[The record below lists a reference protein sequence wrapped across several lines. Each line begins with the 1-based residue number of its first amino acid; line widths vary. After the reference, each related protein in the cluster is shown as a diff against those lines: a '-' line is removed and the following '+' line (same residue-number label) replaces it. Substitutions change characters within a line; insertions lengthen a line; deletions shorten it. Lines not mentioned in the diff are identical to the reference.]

1 MKKVINPL
9 LVLTCA
15 ACFAPAEGPHA
26 NPLFEPFLAEPVAK
40 PSSPTSVTLAYFDVD
55 FDQETSSSIYLAVAK
70 SSAFANRGII
80 EDVFGN
86 FLISSSAGRYAPF
99 NLDRARHPAVIWRS
113 SSGALWREDQV
124 TQILNE
130 KVDLAVNESVT
141 PRGLGFGFISK
152 TKRSFDRLKAI
163 LSENLKA
170 EKISDGC
177 FVYRTEPPGSHSV
190 ITGFAIRDEDGVLD
204 LYDSETI
211 DCVGQFLAKS
221 MGLKVG
227 HDQIL
232 ALTGFDQ
239 QIDEGKGS
247 TLSSLPEEAG
257 GREAGSWQSERTG
270 SDYMS
275 MEARPDPDYLRSI
288 ADGGCELASVVT
300 KSANSPVTQLAESGC
315 PTAPS
320 AAAVAYP
327 YLVHGMGLGGNES
340 SIDRINKLGEICR
353 KNAVSN
359 FVAEDFCK
367 Y

>member
-1 MKKVINPL
+1 MINPL

-15 ACFAPAEGPHA
+15 ACFAPAEGPPA
-26 NPLFEPFLAEPVAK
+26 NPLYEPFLADPVAK
-40 PSSPTSVTLAYFDVD
+40 PSSPTSITLAYFDVD
-55 FDQETSSSIYLAVAK
+55 LDQETSTSIYLAVAK
-70 SSAFANRGII
+70 SSAFANKAVI

-86 FLISSSAGRYAPF
+86 FLVSSSASRYAPF
-99 NLDRARHPAVIWRS
+99 NLDRRRYPAVIWRS
-113 SSGALWREDQV
+113 KSGALWREDQV
-124 TQILNE
+124 VQILNE
-130 KVDLAVNESVT
+130 KVNLAAQESVT
-141 PRGLGFGFISK
+141 SRGLGFGFISRTDK
-152 TKRSFDRLKAI
+152 SFDRLKAI
-163 LSENLKA
+163 LSQNLKA

-177 FVYRTEPPGSHSV
+177 LVYRTEPLGSHGV
-190 ITGFAIRDEDGVLD
+190 VTGFAIRDQDGVLD

-211 DCVGQFLAKS
+211 ECVGQFLARS

-239 QIDEGKGS
+239 QIDKGKAPP
-247 TLSSLPEEAG
+247 LSSLPDEAG
-257 GREAGSWQSERTG
+257 GRAAGSLQSARKG
-270 SDYMS
+270 SGYVS
-275 MEARPDPDYLRSI
+275 VEARPDSDYLRSI

-300 KSANSPVTQLAESGC
+300 KSANSPATRLAESGC

-327 YLVHGMGLGGNES
+327 CLVHGMGSGENES
-340 SIDRINKLGEICR
+340 SVDRINELGEICR
-353 KNAVSN
+353 KNVVSN